1 MRANDTLLIRA
12 LRLNAMFSATSAGL
26 LLLAAPWVAAQL
38 GLPGTLPVY
47 ATAALLAAFALQL
60 ASIVRS
66 GRIRSWEIAGIIGGD
81 IAWVVGSMILVAVF
95 YRSLSLAGLI
105 IVDAVAVAVL
115 YFAIQQI
122 RGLRAVRRDARA

>member
-66 GRIRSWEIAGIIGGD
+66 GRIRSWEIAGIIGWD
-81 IAWVVGSMILVAVF
+81 IAWVVGSVILVAVF